1 MMVKDTF
8 TKLGIEKN
16 IVKAL
21 AEENI
26 ITPSD
31 IQIKS
36 IPIILS
42 GKDIIGKSKTGSGK
56 TGAFAIPIINMT
68 KHSNFVKSL
77 ILAPTRELAIQISN
91 EFSKFSKYKNLN
103 FATVYG
109 GASINKQI
117 KAIKKADVVIG
128 TPGRIID
135 HLVNNNLDLSKINN
149 FVLDEADQMVDM
161 GFINDIEKILN
172 FTSDHKQIILFGATI
187 SEEVNYLINNY
198 MNKPVIAESETNV
211 SNNFLKQYYYPVKRQ
226 NKFSLLTHL
235 LKTKESE
242 QVIVFCSS
250 IVTVK
255 MVHKNLKSNGID
267 VGMIH
272 GKMNQNKRIKS
283 INQFNNGKQKILVAS
298 PVAARGLD
306 IKNVSHIFNYDLSDD
321 PQEYVH
327 RVGRTARGGKKGK
340 AYTLL
345 SRRDRHV
352 FNRILNNYDLEI
364 EKLPLEEFP
373 IISFKTGNKKFS
385 SDSKKFKT
393 GNKKFKTGNKKF
405 KTGNKKFKTG
415 NKKFSSDSKKFKTGN
430 KKFKTGNKKFKN

>member
-1 MMVKDTF
+1 MVKDTF

-91 EFSKFSKYKNLN
+91 EFSKFSKYKHLN

-161 GFINDIEKILN
+161 GFIKDIEKILH

-226 NKFSLLTHL
+226 NKFSLLAHL

-352 FNRILNNYDLEI
+352 FNRILTNYDLEI

-373 IISFKTGNKKFS
+373 IIPFKTGNKKFR
-385 SDSKKFKT
+385 SD
-393 GNKKFKTGNKKF
+393 
-405 KTGNKKFKTG
+405 NKKFKTG
-415 NKKFSSDSKKFKTGN
+415 NKKFSSDN
-430 KKFKTGNKKFKN
+430 KKFKTRNKKFKTRNKKSKN